1 MRTPAAVGWIK
12 PALFLL
18 CLAPAID
25 LAHGAWANTLGV
37 NPLETLTRSTGTWTL
52 RFLLLTLMITP
63 LIRLIRA
70 PALLRYR
77 RMLGLF
83 AFFYASVHLGTYL
96 WFDKFFDLQEIWL
109 DIQDRLFITAGMTA
123 FALLVPLAL
132 TSTRRAQRALGNTWN
147 RLHRLIY
154 VATAAG
160 LLHYFWLVKA
170 DYLEPIVYTSIF
182 AGLMLARIRKG
193 TAVSAPGA
201 FSKEYRVP
209 D

>member
-1 MRTPAAVGWIK
+1 MRAPTAAGWIK

-18 CLAPAID
+18 CLVPAID
-25 LAHGAWANTLGV
+25 LAYGAWANTLGV

-52 RFLLLTLMITP
+52 RFLLLTLLITP
-63 LIRLIRA
+63 LIRITGV

-83 AFFYASVHLGTYL
+83 AFFYATVHLGTYL
-96 WFDKFFDLQEIWL
+96 WFDKFFDFEEIWL

-123 FALLVPLAL
+123 FILLVPLAL
-132 TSTRRAQRALGNTWN
+132 TSTRRAMRALGNAWN

-154 VATAAG
+154 AAATAG

-170 DYLEPIVYTSIF
+170 DYLEPIIYASIF
-182 AGLMLARIRKG
+182 TALMLARLRKP
-193 TAVSAPGA
+193 TAVSARDV
-201 FSKEYRVP
+201 FS
-209 D
+209 

>member
-1 MRTPAAVGWIK
+1 MRAPTTAGWVK

-18 CLAPAID
+18 CLVPAID
-25 LAHGAWANTLGV
+25 LTHGAWNNTLGV

-52 RFLLLTLMITP
+52 RFLLLTLLITP
-63 LIRLIRA
+63 LVRILRA
-70 PALLRYR
+70 PVLLRYR

-83 AFFYASVHLGTYL
+83 AFFYAAIHLGTYL
-96 WFDKFFDLQEIWL
+96 WFDKFFDWQEIWL
-109 DIQDRLFITAGMTA
+109 DVQDRLFITAGMTA

-132 TSTRRAQRALGNTWN
+132 TSFRQAQRALENAWN
-147 RLHRLIY
+147 RLHRLVY

-170 DYLEPIVYTSIF
+170 DYLEPIIYTSIF
-182 AGLMLARIRKG
+182 VLLMLARIRKPA
-193 TAVSAPGA
+193 TVSASGA
-201 FSKEYRVP
+201 FSKESRGP

>member
-1 MRTPAAVGWIK
+1 MRALIAAGWVR

-18 CLAPAID
+18 CLVPAID
-25 LAHGAWANTLGV
+25 LAHGAWTNTLGV
-37 NPLETLTRSTGTWTL
+37 NPLETLTHSTGTWTL
-52 RFLLLTLMITP
+52 RFLLLTLLITP
-63 LIRLIRA
+63 LIRIMGT

-83 AFFYASVHLGTYL
+83 AFFYASAHLGTYL
-96 WFDKFFDLQEIWL
+96 WFDKFFDWQEILL

-123 FALLVPLAL
+123 FVLLVPLAL
-132 TSTRRAQRALGNTWN
+132 TSTRRAQRALRNAWN

-170 DYLEPIVYTSIF
+170 DYLEPIIYASFF
-182 AGLMLARIRKG
+182 AILMLARIRKSSTV
-193 TAVSAPGA
+193 TAHGV
-201 FSKEYRVP
+201 FSKEYRAP

>member
-1 MRTPAAVGWIK
+1 MRALTAAGWIK

-18 CLAPAID
+18 CLVPAID
-25 LAHGAWANTLGV
+25 LGHGAWTNTLGV
-37 NPLETLTRSTGTWTL
+37 NPLETLTHSTGKWAL
-52 RFLLLTLMITP
+52 RFLLLTLLITP
-63 LIRLIRA
+63 LIRIMKA

-96 WFDKFFDLQEIWL
+96 WFDKFFDWQEIWL

-123 FALLVPLAL
+123 FVLLVPLAL
-132 TSTRRAQRALGNTWN
+132 TSTRRAQRVLRNTWN
-147 RLHRLIY
+147 RLHRLVY

-160 LLHYFWLVKA
+160 ILHYFWLVKA
-170 DYLEPIVYTSIF
+170 DYLEPIIYASIF
-182 AGLMLARIRKG
+182 AILMLARIRKPSTVTARG
-193 TAVSAPGA
+193 AVSKG
-201 FSKEYRVP
+201 YRGP

>member
-1 MRTPAAVGWIK
+1 MRAPTAAGWIK

-18 CLAPAID
+18 CLVPAVD
-25 LAHGAWANTLGV
+25 LAHGAWTNTLGV
-37 NPLETLTRSTGTWTL
+37 NPLETLTHSTGTWAL
-52 RFLLLTLMITP
+52 RFLLLTLLVTP
-63 LIRLIRA
+63 LIRILKA

-83 AFFYASVHLGTYL
+83 AFFYALVHLGTYL
-96 WFDKFFDLQEIWL
+96 WFDKFFEWQEIWL

-123 FALLVPLAL
+123 FVLLVPLAL
-132 TSTRRAQRALGNTWN
+132 TSTRRIQRALGNAWN

-154 VATAAG
+154 VAATAG

-170 DYLEPIVYTSIF
+170 DYLEPIIYASIF
-182 AGLMLARIRKG
+182 AALMLARIRKG
-193 TAVSAPGA
+193 ATVSAPGV
-201 FSKEYRVP
+201 FSKESRAP

>member
-1 MRTPAAVGWIK
+1 MRVSTAAGWVK

-18 CLAPAID
+18 CLVPAID
-25 LAHGAWANTLGV
+25 LAYGAWDDTLGV

-52 RFLLLTLMITP
+52 RFLLLTLLITP
-63 LIRLIRA
+63 LIRIMRV
-70 PALLRYR
+70 PVLLRYR

-96 WFDKFFDLQEIWL
+96 WFDKFFDWQEIWL

-123 FALLVPLAL
+123 FSLLIPLAL
-132 TSTRRAQRALGNTWN
+132 TSTRRAQRALGNAWN

-154 VATAAG
+154 VATTAG

-170 DYLEPIVYTSIF
+170 DYLEPIIYATIF
-182 AGLMLARIRKG
+182 AVLMLARIRKG
-193 TAVSAPGA
+193 AIISGPGV
-201 FSKEYRVP
+201 FSKEYHAP